1 MATIRNQKT
10 ESEYARPIEAEQ
22 RRRVSEQVKA
32 IEQTAESV
40 AGSVKVAVYGVEQVA
55 GAAQQSVQNG
65 FGTAFDVGQSSL
77 TPLMRAVGIARQNAL
92 IDTEEM
98 GKNVQAIVQ
107 TTRVLACGFQELSGE
122 MLKLSRDRLEKNIDA
137 LTTLSRCRSIQDV
150 FALQSS
156 LVRGNLE
163 LTLQNNRRVAELSLR
178 LADQASQA
186 IYDQA
191 TEIVPGD
198 SQRAA

>member
-1 MATIRNQKT
+1 MATNRHQKS
-10 ESEYARPIEAEQ
+10 ESDSARPAEAEQ
-22 RRRVSEQVKA
+22 GRRLSEQVKA
-32 IEQTAESV
+32 IEETAET
-40 AGSVKVAVYGVEQVA
+40 AVKQGVDGIEQVA
-55 GAAQQSVQNG
+55 RTAQQSGQSA
-65 FGTAFDVGQSSL
+65 FGSVFDVAQNSVA
-77 TPLMRAVGIARQNAL
+77 PLMRVVGMAGQNAL
-92 IDTEEM
+92 VDTEEM

-107 TTRVLACGFQELSGE
+107 TTTVLARGFQELSGE

-163 LTLQNNRRVAELSLR
+163 LTLQNNRRFAELSVR
-178 LADQASQA
+178 LADEASQA
-186 IYDQA
+186 IHDKA
-191 TEIVPGD
+191 TDIVPED

>member
-1 MATIRNQKT
+1 MAVRQKT
-10 ESEYARPIEAEQ
+10 RADVHTAEAEQ
-22 RRRVSEQVKA
+22 RRRLSEQVKA
-32 IEQTAESV
+32 IEETAETV
-40 AGSVKVAVYGVEQVA
+40 AGSVRVGLDGVEQVA
-55 GAAQQSVQNG
+55 RTAQESVHSG
-65 FGTAFDVGQSSL
+65 FGTAFDVGQSSVA
-77 TPLMRAVGIARQNAL
+77 PLMHVVGLASRNAL

-107 TTRVLACGFQELSGE
+107 TTTVLARGVQELSGE

-163 LTLQNNRRVAELSLR
+163 LTLQNNRRVAELSLE
-178 LADQASQA
+178 LADAASKA
-186 IYDQA
+186 IHDKA
-191 TEIVPGD
+191 TEIVPRD
-198 SQRAA
+198 SQSAAA